1 MLAVSIFWHAANSR
15 RSMLDSSFEFMGPFS
30 YSVNAVVHLL
40 KQLDRTVIASRLR
53 VFSIRK
59 ETRDGWDVSD
69 TVPILDRQ
77 GTFPAVLET
86 PWSLV
91 RLFCTRVSW
100 SVLSL
105 SSAAAGWRS
114 KFSSS
119 VFLVPFSKSLIL
131 LSGFFMNDA
140 LDDERRISAIE
151 SQFIAPPRRS
161 LRRQGPL

>member
-69 TVPILDRQ
+69 THEQLHLLPLFQKVPQ
-77 GTFPAVLET
+77 GGAAPLGFVQI
-86 PWSLV
+86 
-91 RLFCTRVSW
+91 RVANP
-100 SVLSL
+100 
-105 SSAAAGWRS
+105 SAQTY
-114 KFSSS
+114 
-119 VFLVPFSKSLIL
+119 
-131 LSGFFMNDA
+131 
-140 LDDERRISAIE
+140 RISD
-151 SQFIAPPRRS
+151 RRA
-161 LRRQGPL
+161 LMRTPLGRLS